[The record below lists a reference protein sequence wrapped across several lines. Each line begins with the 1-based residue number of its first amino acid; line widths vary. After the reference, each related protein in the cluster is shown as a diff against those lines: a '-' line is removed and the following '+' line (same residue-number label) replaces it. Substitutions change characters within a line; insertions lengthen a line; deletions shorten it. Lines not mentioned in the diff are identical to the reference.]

1 MFKSI
6 IKSIFSSTDK
16 KQPNYLYFEDQRQS
30 EQQAQEENIA
40 DLQSST
46 QSNDLTFASI
56 EEIHQKAFYDFLF
69 GCSPSA
75 AQNDELSL
83 YVSDKIEKT
92 LLKPQIILDALPL
105 LPVSLTKVVEQLN
118 DNEFDTDVL
127 ILLIQKEPLI
137 AVKVIELANSSYYNK
152 SHKEITNLKS
162 AFLLLGSNG
171 LIEGIINGFIAKLT
185 PQSPIYFKQY
195 GNKIWQHCFTT
206 GMIAKQLINNSP
218 HKQESA
224 QGYLIGL
231 LCNMGDMIIYQLLIE
246 AFNYVHPDCQP
257 SSKAFKA
264 LLSKNAKKMTYHIAK
279 YWNLPPSILDAL
291 ALQAQLTHYTMLP
304 AIHSKRPIACYVYEA
319 NIISEL
325 ELRFEHQEISSETL
339 DEVKSSMVFSDEAK
353 RYLENL
359 NSMAC

>member
-1 MFKSI
+1 MFKSL
-6 IKSIFSSTDK
+6 IKKLFSKSTK
-16 KQPNYLYFEDQRQS
+16 HQPNYFYFEDERNANQDCQD
-30 EQQAQEENIA
+30 ENIA
-40 DLQSST
+40 KTQYTTASEKLQLTSS
-46 QSNDLTFASI
+46 
-56 EEIHQKAFYDFLF
+56 EEIHQQAFYDFLF
-69 GCSPSA
+69 GCASTNE
-75 AQNDELSL
+75 QQDELSG
-83 YVSDKIEKT
+83 YVSKQIE
-92 LLKPQIILDALPL
+92 QCILQPKLILESLPL
-105 LPVSLTKVVEQLN
+105 LPVSLTTIIEQLN

-127 ILLIQKEPLI
+127 ISLIQKEPLI

-264 LLSKNAKKMTYHIAK
+264 LLSKNSKRMTYHIAK

-291 ALQAQLTHYTMLP
+291 ALQAQLTHSTMLP